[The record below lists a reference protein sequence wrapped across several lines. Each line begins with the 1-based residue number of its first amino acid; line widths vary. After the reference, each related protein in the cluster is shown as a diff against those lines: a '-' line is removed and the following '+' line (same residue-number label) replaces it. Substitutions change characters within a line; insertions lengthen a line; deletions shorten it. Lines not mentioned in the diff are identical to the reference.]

1 MERARRERVG
11 KGVRGVVQFRVGIT
25 LDFRGDVATSA
36 ALSLPPPFCLFL
48 LLPSCLAFCRF
59 YVRGLY
65 PYPSSPDTEKEQQP
79 PGLSARDRSFRAPYL
94 LYIVPTTNTTHSH
107 THRYIDTL
115 AYECFSRLATRSSHG
130 KTLCTGHY
138 ITVNISEV
146 SPPPPESRV
155 TPG

>member
-1 MERARRERVG
+1 MLALLLIS
-11 KGVRGVVQFRVGIT
+11 VVT
-25 LDFRGDVATSA
+25 
-36 ALSLPPPFCLFL
+36 SLPRLPFPSPHRSASSFSFL
-48 LLPSCLAFCRF
+48 RVLRF
-59 YVRGLY
+59 AVSMCGAYTPL
-65 PYPSSPDTEKEQQP
+65 PSSPDTEKEQQP

-94 LYIVPTTNTTHSH
+94 LYIVSTTNTTHSH
-107 THRYIDTL
+107 TTHRYIDTL

-146 SPPPPESRV
+146 SPPSPESRV

>member
-25 LDFRGDVATSA
+25 LDFRGDVARLPFPSPHRSA
-36 ALSLPPPFCLFL
+36 SSFSFL
-48 LLPSCLAFCRF
+48 RVLRF
-59 YVRGLY
+59 AVSMCGAYTPL
-65 PYPSSPDTEKEQQP
+65 PSSPDTEKEQQP

-94 LYIVPTTNTTHSH
+94 LYIVSTTNTTHSH
-107 THRYIDTL
+107 TTHRYIDTL

-155 TPG
+155 RPG